1 MALEYRDRVSDYTSD
16 TGTGT
21 VALAGTPPVGFRD
34 FTAHTTGA
42 TVRYLIISA
51 DSSEWEVGQGIWT
64 TSGATLTRDT
74 VYASSNAGA
83 LVNFSAGTKAVS
95 SVMTAAD
102 APAYVGCKAYNNGT
116 QTVANATATL
126 VTFGAEEWDTDG
138 IHSTSSN
145 TSRFTVPAGKAGK
158 WQFSWRLS
166 FAAATGGARLTW
178 LRKNAAGA
186 GSDTDN
192 VIGSGDYK
200 SGATIGPS
208 VGNTMVVDL
217 AVSDYVEVWVY
228 QDSGISLNIGASTG
242 GSTNAV
248 VSTMEARFLG

>member
-158 WQFSWRLS
+158 WQFSWSLH
-166 FAAATGGARLTW
+166 FAGSASGVRITW

-186 GSDTDN
+186 GSSTDN
-192 VIGSGDYK
+192 VIGSADYH
-200 SGATIGPS
+200 SGSTIYTS
-208 VGNTMVVDL
+208 VSNTTVMDL
-217 AVSDYVEVWVY
+217 AAADYVEVWAY
-228 QDSGISLNIGASTG
+228 QDSGGTLNIGAATG
-242 GSTNAV
+242 GSTNPEIC
-248 VSTMEARFLG
+248 TMEARFLG